1 MAAMG
6 ETPSA
11 TVRSRSVSKLNYAMD
26 PMLVDDAQYSIFP
39 TEAEMLGKTIAAP
52 VRRSSSCA
60 AMHRTNEVNL
70 HRMKTLSSLPE
81 SMLGLH
87 RELAYEPEPST
98 AGGGALL
105 GASSDGELRVA
116 CRQRSLAGSGGRRRG
131 SSRSGRDGVQT
142 VELREE
148 DEEVVLDAAPRG
160 RGQIGAAP
168 PRPLQLP
175 PPGATSVRFRSGGAS
190 LSPEQR
196 VRSEKLRAAV
206 WRRWDE
212 EAPEA
217 TVLAPI
223 RAHARSGAGQPS
235 ASGLSTWAQRH
246 EVLAT
251 DEALRASAPL
261 SFEEEMALELQGL
274 DLRASSAGWKRAVGE
289 KQLDDFESRHRA
301 AARRG
306 LRLLGTGRLG
316 RVGPSGGGDL
326 LLPTTLAQS
335 EFEAAL
341 DALRHNRIHAGTSRA
356 RAQPRILDPRNPEP
370 YERYTTEVP
379 TRARGHLSL
388 SEISLVD

>member
-1 MAAMG
+1 M
-6 ETPSA
+6 
-11 TVRSRSVSKLNYAMD
+11 SKLNCALD

-39 TEAEMLGKTIAAP
+39 TEAEMLGKITAAP

-70 HRMKTLSSLPE
+70 HRMRTLSSLPE

-98 AGGGALL
+98 AGAL
-105 GASSDGELRVA
+105 GASSDGELRA
-116 CRQRSLAGSGGRRRG
+116 AHRRSRTGSGDRRRG
-131 SSRSGRDGVQT
+131 GSRSGRDGVQT

-160 RGQIGAAP
+160 RGRASAVL

-206 WRRWDE
+206 WRRWEE

-246 EVLAT
+246 EVLAAE
-251 DEALRASAPL
+251 EALRASAPL
-261 SFEEEMALELQGL
+261 TFEEEMALELQGL
-274 DLRASSAGWKRAVGE
+274 DLRAISSAGWKRAMGE

-306 LRLLGTGRLG
+306 LRLLGTGQLG
-316 RVGPSGGGDL
+316 RVGPSSGGDL

-341 DALRHNRIHAGTSRA
+341 DALRHNRIHAGTGRA

>member
-1 MAAMG
+1 M
-6 ETPSA
+6 
-11 TVRSRSVSKLNYAMD
+11 
-26 PMLVDDAQYSIFP
+26 
-39 TEAEMLGKTIAAP
+39 
-52 VRRSSSCA
+52 
-60 AMHRTNEVNL
+60 
-70 HRMKTLSSLPE
+70 
-81 SMLGLH
+81 
-87 RELAYEPEPST
+87 
-98 AGGGALL
+98 
-105 GASSDGELRVA
+105 
-116 CRQRSLAGSGGRRRG
+116 
-131 SSRSGRDGVQT
+131 QT
-142 VELREE
+142 VELLEQE
-148 DEEVVLDAAPRG
+148 EEVVLDAAPRG

-341 DALRHNRIHAGTSRA
+341 DALRHNRIHARTTRA
-356 RAQPRILDPRNPEP
+356 KAQPRRFDPRHPEP

-379 TRARGHLSL
+379 HARARSPQPVGGLFR
-388 SEISLVD
+388 